1 MVSPTVHC
9 DDEVNSLMSTP
20 SRSALAEAASDAVS
34 TPASATVLKPLEV
47 VGFWSAVALP
57 FLYLPLVVAGPTSPA
72 EQTALA
78 SLVAAHVVALLL
90 GRRHRTDA

>member
-1 MVSPTVHC
+1 
-9 DDEVNSLMSTP
+9 MSTP

-57 FLYLPLVVAGPTSPA
+57 FLYLPL
-72 EQTALA
+72 LA
-78 SLVAAHVVALLL
+78 SGLDSSSVTIAFLALLAANAVTL
-90 GRRHRTDA
+90 FVGHPHRRE